1 MSDNSHQEGH
11 QEAHRTDGADRD
23 IDSQIDSEPP
33 RPTPLPNQGLRKR
46 TSILVG
52 LAFVLFG
59 LLMLFI
65 AGDSAAVTESGWL
78 FCDSPFSND
87 TGEIH

>member
-11 QEAHRTDGADRD
+11 QEAHRTDEADRD

-33 RPTPLPNQGLRKR
+33 RPAPLPNQGLRKR

-65 AGDSAAVTESGWL
+65 AGDSAAATESG
-78 FCDSPFSND
+78 
-87 TGEIH
+87 

>member
-1 MSDNSHQEGH
+1 MSMDNHHESSRAGPGSGQANAQH
-11 QEAHRTDGADRD
+11 DG
-23 IDSQIDSEPP
+23 EPQ
-33 RPTPLPNQGLRKR
+33 RSSSSPNQGLRKR

-65 AGDSAAVTESGWL
+65 AGDSAASIAL
-78 FCDSPFSND
+78 L
-87 TGEIH
+87 